1 MACNITAG
9 IGRPDCPGETPGAYD
24 TIYLYN
30 RSRVTFT
37 VAGDDSVEMVN
48 FQGAEGFYQVVAKKG
63 SVVGSEELQAASG
76 VTSYT
81 HTLVFSL
88 ADLSIEA
95 RNFVNDLNGAQLGA
109 IVRTKGDKFLLYG
122 YNEGLTMT
130 GNTMSTEVD
139 ALGETITL
147 SEEMVNEKTRRFW
160 DTDLA
165 TTIAAI
171 TPIVAS

>member
-1 MACNITAG
+1 M
-9 IGRPDCPGETPGAYD
+9 
-24 TIYLYN
+24 
-30 RSRVTFT
+30 TFT

-63 SVVGSEELQAASG
+63 SVVASEELQAASG
-76 VTSYT
+76 ITSYT
-81 HTLVFSL
+81 HKLVFSL
-88 ADLSIEA
+88 ADLSIGA

-109 IVRTKGDKFLLYG
+109 IVRTKGDKFIFFG
-122 YNEGLTMT
+122 YNEGLTQT

>member
-37 VAGDDSVEMVN
+37 VAGDDSVKLVN

-63 SVVGSEELQAASG
+63 SVVASEELQAASG
-76 VTSYT
+76 ITSYT

-109 IVRTKGDKFLLYG
+109 IVRTKGDKFIFYG